1 MAENMND
8 FEKYEEASQ
17 KQRTRNKQIRNLAL
31 STLQEMTKL
40 EFTNEEYEYFKNC
53 MDRKIKNSK
62 ITL

>member
-8 FEKYEEASQ
+8 FEKYEETLQ

-53 MDRKIKNSK
+53 MDRKIKKSK